1 MLTPPMTRA
10 PSPGADAP
18 TERTEPTELRPRPT
32 AVAVETDQP
41 ETRALLAR
49 AVEEAARLL
58 QADGAMVYLVDRA
71 RHMRF
76 AVDAGIRDPEAQRL
90 IRDLALPVGVG
101 LFGHAVSSA
110 EVVVSGDYRN
120 DERFPHSPVADRI
133 VEVANMRSMAAAPL
147 IAGDE
152 VLGALGAYSSRI
164 DDFDEAEIAL
174 LRALA
179 DHAAAAIANQRLI
192 ERLARS
198 QDELARRVDAQRTLG
213 QITAS
218 IAAIRDPDEVLD
230 EVVGAARRLLGSDG
244 AHLTLMD
251 ESGAFLRP
259 TVVVGGNDHW
269 TESWLAELRFP
280 VNDGINGLAAGTKE
294 VIWTED
300 YLIDPRIPHE
310 ESDQSVAEKLQLRGM
325 ASAPLRGPEGQVI
338 GTLAVSFAEVH
349 RFDPDELE
357 LLVGLADQG
366 AIAISNARLVERL
379 SSSEGRFRHLV
390 TSSPD
395 LVWETDAE
403 GKFTFLS
410 PRVGELTGWTPADL
424 VGQGWP
430 SIVAEESM
438 GDALRTWEGLQSDPA
453 TVRKNRFLLRRK
465 EGEPIPAEVYAIG
478 SEREGAFVGAHGSIR
493 DLTVSERLMQRLR
506 EQAEELAHRVDAQ
519 RTLAEMAAQLTT
531 LRDPS
536 AVLEQTLIAAVRLLK
551 GHGGQIGMIE
561 ADDDG
566 VLRWGDGHSLV
577 HAELV
582 PFTKTDRTPVS
593 EGVSGRAVRERRTT
607 WTEDYL
613 ADASFPHE
621 DNADEIARRQGI
633 RSVIAAPLLADD
645 VPIGAIG
652 VYAEVPGVYDAD
664 AGELLGLLA
673 DQAAIV
679 LTNARLYAEAE
690 IAAEKLAHR
699 VEAQRTLGEIAAAIT
714 SLRDPSAVL
723 RRTVAEAKRLLQAEH
738 VVIHQVRAGTRELAD
753 YREVFNAGTDSA
765 PFDAVTVSIG
775 QGIAGRA
782 IEAAEVTWTGDYL
795 ADRTFE
801 HTVRADEWITR
812 FGYRSQ
818 MSAPLIGEEGPLGAI
833 SAYSTREHAFDIDDA
848 QLLGAL
854 ASQAAIV
861 LGNARLYEELE
872 RRVEAQRSL
881 GEIAARITAIRDP
894 GDVLQRT
901 LDEAVRLLDADGG
914 RIELVAETGGLHW
927 AFGHSAIDLPIERD
941 EEVDPV
947 QMDEGV
953 SGRAVIERRVVRTGD
968 YLADPSFTH
977 AEAPDRY
984 IRQHGIRSVMSAPL
998 IGEDGAIGSLTVHS
1012 QGRDAFDAA
1021 NEELLEVLASQAAI
1035 AVTNARLVEQ
1045 LRERVDAQQAL
1056 AAISAEIAALHDP
1069 ATVLQRTAEEALRLL
1084 DADTA
1089 IINPLEDDERLL
1101 GWPIAYAP
1109 ADGPADDIP
1118 VRVGEG
1124 ISGIAMAER
1133 RIARTGDYLADP
1145 AFPHTDEI
1153 DEYIRRRGM
1162 RSVMTAPLVSSAG
1175 GLGAL
1180 TVQSSRPHAFDE
1192 AGEALLRTLADQ
1204 AAIAITNAR
1213 LYDELGEES
1222 AALQRLAD
1230 SQQRLLQINQS
1241 LLRTLDPASVL
1252 DLIADG
1258 LKSVVWYDNFSIY
1271 RVDAEMTVLHPVLAR
1286 DRNAGSVLEFPIPR
1300 GRGLTW
1306 WTVEHREPVLVN
1318 DALHDPRV
1326 IQIPGT
1332 VEEEEAMIIVPLVSG
1347 DEVIGAMNI
1356 ARTGGA
1362 EVAFTDADFEVVQLF
1377 AGQAA
1382 VAITNARLVEQLR
1395 RRVDA
1400 QRSLAEIA
1408 AQIASLHDPATVL
1421 DRAVADAARLLGADR
1436 AQINLLGEGRDHL
1449 DPPITAAPIPPSPDD
1464 VVVPI
1469 GSGIAGIAA
1478 AEKRVCWTGDYL
1490 ADQAFPH
1497 DEGDRWIE
1505 AQDIH
1510 SMMAAPLLGP
1520 DRLIGTITVQSTQP
1534 SKFDEQD
1541 AELLK
1546 LLADQAAI
1554 ALTNARLY
1562 AEVEES
1568 ERRYRHLVDN
1578 SPDIVWEVDAEG
1590 RFTFFS
1596 DSLESRSG
1604 WKAEQLLGQPFSVL
1618 AGPTSL
1624 AEANEAWRVIRED
1637 PNREQRVRLDLPLP
1651 DGRVAKT
1658 EVAMTGTIVDGRFA
1672 GAHGSL
1678 RDISERERLEGDLRE
1693 QAAELAASQER
1704 AHLARELH
1712 DSVTQALFSMG
1723 LTLRTL
1729 ELLLAAD
1736 PEAAKTK
1743 LAELRELQK
1752 DALAEMRTL
1761 IFELRPSSLENDGLV
1776 QALRT
1781 HATAVQRRT
1790 GLAIVVDAEPIDRLP
1805 LPAEEAL
1812 YRIGQEALHNV
1823 VKHANASSATIR
1835 VWREGRHVRLS
1846 VVDDGGGFDPDAV
1859 PRGHL
1864 GLIGMRQRVDLVGGE
1879 LRVESRA
1886 GRRGTAIEAAVPVD
1900 EGAPS
1905 SAE

>member
-1 MLTPPMTRA
+1 M
-10 PSPGADAP
+10 
-18 TERTEPTELRPRPT
+18 
-32 AVAVETDQP
+32 
-41 ETRALLAR
+41 LAR

-58 QADGAMVYLVDRA
+58 NADGAMVYLVDGDDQ
-71 RHMRF
+71 MRF
-76 AVDAGIRDPEAQRL
+76 AVDAGIRNPEAQQL
-90 IRDLALPVGVG
+90 IRDLTLPVGVG
-101 LFGHAVSSA
+101 LIGHSA
-110 EVVVSGDYRN
+110 ATGEVIVSGDYRR
-120 DERFPHSPVADRI
+120 DRRFPHSPTADRI
-133 VEVANMRSMAAAPL
+133 ASIANMRSMAAAPL
-147 IAGDE
+147 IAEGT

-164 DDFDEAEIAL
+164 DDFDEAEVAL

-179 DHAAAAIANQRLI
+179 DHAAAAIANQQLI

-198 QDELARRVDAQRTLG
+198 QDELARRVDAQRTLAK
-213 QITAS
+213 ITAS
-218 IAAIRDPDEVLD
+218 VAGLRTPDAVLH
-230 EVVGAARRLLGSDG
+230 EVVESARRLLGSDG

-251 ESGAFLRP
+251 SGGGYLRP
-259 TVVVGGNDHW
+259 TVVAGGNEAW
-269 TESWLAELRFP
+269 TEEWLTQLEFP
-280 VNDGINGLAAGTKE
+280 VNGGINGLAAGTGT
-294 VIWTED
+294 VTWTED
-300 YLIDPRIPHE
+300 YLVDPRIPHE
-310 ESDQSVAEKLQLRGM
+310 ASDQSVAERLGLRGM
-325 ASAPLRGPEGQVI
+325 ASAPLQGPEGQVI
-338 GTLAVSFAEVH
+338 GTLAVSFDEVH
-349 RFDPDELE
+349 RFTDDELE
-357 LLVGLADQG
+357 LLRGLADQG
-366 AIAISNARLVERL
+366 AIAISNARLLEKV

-395 LVWETDAE
+395 LVWETNAD
-403 GKFTFLS
+403 GQFTFLS
-410 PRVGELTGWTPADL
+410 PRLAELTGWGPEDL

-430 SIVAEESM
+430 AIVDEASM
-438 GDALRTWEGLQSDPA
+438 PDAQATWEGLQADPSV
-453 TVRKNRFLLRRK
+453 VRKNRFLLRRK
-465 EGEPIPAEVYAIG
+465 EGAPIPAEVYAIG
-478 SEREGAFVGAHGSIR
+478 SERDGTFAGAHGSIR
-493 DLTVSERLMQRLR
+493 DLSDAEQLTERMRRQTD
-506 EQAEELAHRVDAQ
+506 ELADRVEAQ
-519 RTLAEMAAQLTT
+519 RTLAEMAAQLTS

-536 AVLEQTLIAAVRLLK
+536 EVLKQTLIAAVRLLK
-551 GHGGQIGMIE
+551 GDGGQIGMITS
-561 ADDDG
+561 DPDG
-566 VLRWGDGHSLV
+566 TLRWGQGHSLV
-577 HAELV
+577 HDALS
-582 PFTKTDRTPVS
+582 PFTKEDQTTVY
-593 EGVSGRAVRERRTT
+593 EGVSGRSVRERRAT
-607 WTEDYL
+607 WTADYL
-613 ADASFPHE
+613 VDTTFSHE
-621 DNADEIARRQGI
+621 ANADRVGRQLGI
-633 RSVIAAPLLADD
+633 RAVIAAPLLANDE
-645 VPIGAIG
+645 PIGAIG
-652 VYAEVPGVYDAD
+652 VYTEEPGTFDAD
-664 AGELLGLLA
+664 DAELLGLLA

-690 IAAEKLAHR
+690 ISAQQLAHR
-699 VEAQRTLGEIAAAIT
+699 VEAQRSLGEIAASIT
-714 SLRDPSAVL
+714 SLRDPSEVL
-723 RRTVAEAKRLLQAEH
+723 RRTVAEAKRLLGAEH
-738 VVIHQVRAGTRELAD
+738 LVIHQLRADTRELAD
-753 YREVFNAGTDSA
+753 YREVFNAGPDTPPVDE
-765 PFDAVTVSIG
+765 VTISLG

-782 IEAAEVTWTGDYL
+782 IENAEVTWTGDYL
-795 ADRTFE
+795 GDTSFQ
-801 HTVRADEWITR
+801 HTAKADEWITR
-812 FGYRSQ
+812 YGYRSQ
-818 MSAPLIGEEGPLGAI
+818 MSAPLIGESGALAAI
-833 SAYSTREHAFDIDDA
+833 TAYSSKLDAFGTDDA
-848 QLLGAL
+848 ELLGAL

-872 RRVEAQRSL
+872 LRVEAQRSL

-914 RIELVAETGGLHW
+914 RIELVADTGGLHW

-941 EEVDPV
+941 DEIDPV
-947 QMDEGV
+947 QADEGV
-953 SGRAVIERRVVRTGD
+953 SGRAVIERRVIRTGD
-968 YLADPSFTH
+968 YMVDEQFTH

-1012 QGRDAFDAA
+1012 QTRDAFDEA
-1021 NEELLEVLASQAAI
+1021 NAELLEVLASQAAI
-1035 AVTNARLVEQ
+1035 AVTNARLYEQ

-1069 ATVLQRTAEEALRLL
+1069 AAVLQRTAEEALRLL
-1084 DADTA
+1084 RADTA
-1089 IINPLEDDERLL
+1089 VINPLEDNDALL

-1109 ADGPADDIP
+1109 AEGPADDIP
-1118 VRVGEG
+1118 VRIGLG
-1124 ISGIAMAER
+1124 ISGLAMAEHR
-1133 RIARTGDYLADP
+1133 VARTGDYLVDQS
-1145 AFPHTDEI
+1145 FPHADDL
-1153 DEYIRRRGM
+1153 DEYIKRRGM

-1180 TVQSSRPHAFDE
+1180 TVQAMRSNAFDE
-1192 AGEALLRTLADQ
+1192 ADAELLRVLADQ

-1222 AALQRLAD
+1222 AALARQTD
-1230 SQQRLLQINQS
+1230 SQQRLLQINEN

-1252 DLIADG
+1252 ELIADG

-1271 RVDAEMTVLHPVLAR
+1271 RADDEMRVLHPVLAR
-1286 DRNAGSVLEFPIPR
+1286 DRNARAVLAFPIDR
-1300 GRGLTW
+1300 GSGLTW
-1306 WTVEHREPVLVN
+1306 WSVEHREPVLLN
-1318 DALHDPRV
+1318 DALNDARV

-1332 VEEEEAMIIVPLVSG
+1332 IEEEEAMIIVPLISG

-1356 ARTGGA
+1356 ARSGGA
-1362 EVAFTDADFEVVQLF
+1362 EVAFTDADFELVQLF

-1395 RRVDA
+1395 TRVDA

-1408 AQIASLHDPATVL
+1408 AQIASLHEPQTVL

-1436 AQINLLGEGRDHL
+1436 AQINLMGDDATHL
-1449 DPPITAAPIPPSPDD
+1449 DPPITAAPIPPSPKD
-1464 VVVPI
+1464 VPVPV

-1490 ADQAFPH
+1490 ADQGFPH

-1505 AQDIH
+1505 AQQIH
-1510 SMMAAPLLGP
+1510 SMMSAPLLGP
-1520 DRLIGTITVQSTQP
+1520 DRLIGTITVQSTERDQ
-1534 SKFDEQD
+1534 FDEQG

-1578 SPDIVWEVDAEG
+1578 SPDIVWSLDVDG
-1590 RFTFFS
+1590 IITYVS
-1596 DSLESRSG
+1596 DSLEPRSG
-1604 WKAEQLLGQPFSVL
+1604 WKPEQLIGQPFAVMISSEQPGA
-1618 AGPTSL
+1618 AGVW
-1624 AEANEAWRVIRED
+1624 EAIR
-1637 PNREQRVRLDLPLP
+1637 QRPEEEHRLRTEMPLL
-1651 DGRVAKT
+1651 DGRRAQV

-1672 GAHGSL
+1672 GAHGSV
-1678 RDISERERLEGDLRE
+1678 RDISARERLEGDLRD
-1693 QAAELAASQER
+1693 QAGELAASQER

-1729 ELLLAAD
+1729 ELLLESD
-1736 PEAAKTK
+1736 PDGAREK

-1790 GLAIVVDAEPIDRLP
+1790 GLAMVVDAEPIDRLP
-1805 LPAEEAL
+1805 LACEEAL

-1835 VWREGRHVRLS
+1835 IWRDGTRVHLS
-1846 VVDDGGGFDPDAV
+1846 VTDDGGGFDPDSV
-1859 PRGHL
+1859 PRSHL

-1886 GRRGTAIEAAVPVD
+1886 QRGTTIEASVPAD
-1900 EGAPS
+1900 DPPEQAEPAATRKPS
-1905 SAE
+1905 VE